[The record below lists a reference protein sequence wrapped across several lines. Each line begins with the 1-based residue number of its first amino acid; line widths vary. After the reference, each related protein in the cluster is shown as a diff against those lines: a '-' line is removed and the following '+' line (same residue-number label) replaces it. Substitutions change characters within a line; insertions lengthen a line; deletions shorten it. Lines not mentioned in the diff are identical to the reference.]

1 MIEETAMRM
10 ILWALLVVVVLILFY
25 VVTYNNLH

>member
-1 MIEETAMRM
+1 VIEETAMRM